1 MFLPRAFCEG
11 FSCLLRAFC
20 EGFSCLLRAFCRFW
34 WGHFVFGFFFLKPHI
49 PHPTSHIPHST
60 SHFPVIL
67 LGPRVR
73 GIAGLGEFLGLVSC
87 GVEKNTIL
95 YKRHQSL
102 VALHESAFH
111 EVLIFETIESPR
123 VFWYRTRRFLCNS
136 GWGGRIDDGKIGIS
150 GRTKFCPDDGM

>member
-1 MFLPRAFCEG
+1 MGRCKSEAFLWAWWSFFCFCPELFVRAFRVCSELFVG
-11 FSCLLRAFC
+11 FGGGISCLAF
-20 EGFSCLLRAFCRFW
+20 FPKTPL
-34 WGHFVFGFFFLKPHI
+34 P
-49 PHPTSHIPHST
+49 T

-67 LGPRVR
+67 LGPWVR

-111 EVLIFETIESPR
+111 EVLIFETIESHR

-136 GWGGRIDDGKIGIS
+136 GCGGRIDDGKIGIS